1 MRLQHLFKKKRS
13 AETTPAEIN
22 IWHLK
27 SLFNNFRKILHLNNR
42 ILENMARME
51 QSLGGE
57 YIFEKSFLEKTV
69 RAIASDVHHVT
80 YNLNALTDNAYVP
93 LYDRYQEIRMI
104 LDDILSGNTRAL
116 ACPPVLQL
124 RDVGWEMEPLVGI
137 DLVCLA
143 ELRLHPGIQAGN
155 GFIVTA
161 EGTLALISDEKSG
174 NHISRSDVCFGIE
187 EQFGRLF
194 LEDSSR
200 RISVSATQ
208 INDDIGLTKDLGSF
222 LIEPSEDN
230 SQLLILDNSSLPDR
244 KKLFTLPVVPTNT
257 EKTTAPEY
265 VEPIPIQNY
274 IDCLQWIIERVA
286 PEPAEDT
293 ADTAV
298 PFAVFIRPSPP
309 FTILGTL
316 RTRTAISE
324 TTIPALSI
332 TSHLKGSSEAG
343 DSFLLTRTFP
353 FNPIRSEIVTKSQSN
368 CFPDG
373 NTATHHLPDHSI
385 LRRGSAIIGNSDLKM
400 FAETAM
406 TLERIMGV
414 PIFLHWECLV
424 DGTFIFTRL
433 FPYLETSE
441 EPTAQELL
449 EEQQNSELLCR
460 GTQIVQEG
468 VAAGNVFHVTN
479 DTSLEDFPPG
489 AVAVARTAT
498 PELTP
503 ILQRASAIL
512 TEYGNVTGHLATV
525 AREISLPAVFGIP
538 DILTRLP
545 RGVEITVDAGQLKI
559 YAGTLNTLLRVGSRK
574 MNLSPADPEY
584 RILRR
589 LLRFIMPL
597 HLTNPETPNFCV
609 EGCKSFHDIIHFCH
623 EKSVDELAHFQERH
637 PGLGSIRTKRMRL
650 DIPMDIRVLDIG
662 EGVNEYFE
670 ADPVVENVR
679 QGPFSVFLEGLLNPD
694 AWENDLP
701 SLGLRDIISNMPR
714 TMNIMSPNAENFGE
728 NLAIVDHDYM
738 NLSLRLGY
746 HFSVIDAHIGDDMH
760 RNYVYFR
767 FSGGLANPDR
777 RARRAQFIC
786 NVLRDMNFK
795 VSLKSDLVVGRLK
808 FEETLLLKSSL
819 YVLGALTTFSRQR
832 DTSLYSDNE
841 TNILYD
847 FFDKTFLSHFHETAR
862 KGQRAIAPP
871 EEVE

>member
-1 MRLQHLFKKKRS
+1 MWLQHLFKKQRS
-13 AETTPAEIN
+13 TETTPAEIN

-69 RAIASDVHHVT
+69 RVIASDVHHVT
-80 YNLNALTDNAYVP
+80 YNLNALTENAYVP

-124 RDVGWEMEPLVGI
+124 QEIGWEMEPLVGI

-143 ELRLHPGIQAGN
+143 ELRLHPGIQAGI

-161 EGTLALISDEKSG
+161 EGTQALISDEKTP
-174 NHISRSDVCFGIE
+174 NHISRPDVLYGIE

-194 LEDSSR
+194 LEESSR
-200 RISVSATQ
+200 RISVIATQ

-222 LIEPSEDN
+222 FIEPSEDH
-230 SQLLILDNSSLPDR
+230 SQLLVLDNNSPSLKK
-244 KKLFTLPVVPTNT
+244 KKLFALPVTKGKVD
-257 EKTTAPEY
+257 KTTIAEY

-274 IDCLQWIIERVA
+274 TDCLQWIIQTVDPGRSDTDEA
-286 PEPAEDT
+286 P
-293 ADTAV
+293 V

-309 FTILGTL
+309 FTIHGTL
-316 RTRTAISE
+316 KTRASISE

-332 TSHLKGSSEAG
+332 TSHLKGKPESG
-343 DSFLLTRTFP
+343 DSYLLSRTFP
-353 FNPIRSEIVTKSQSN
+353 FNPIHSEIVTKSQSTS
-368 CFPDG
+368 FPDG
-373 NTATHHLPDHSI
+373 NTSTDHLPGNSHF
-385 LRRGSAIIGNSDLKM
+385 RRGSAIIGNSDLKM

-414 PIFLHWECLV
+414 PIRLHWECLA

-449 EEQQNSELLCR
+449 EEQQSAQILCQ

-468 VAAGNVFHVTN
+468 VAAGHVFHVTN
-479 DTSLEDFPPG
+479 ETTLEDFPPG

-525 AREISLPAVFGIP
+525 AREISLPAVFGVP
-538 DILTRLP
+538 DVLTMLP
-545 RGVEITVDAGQLKI
+545 EGEEITVDAGQLKI
-559 YAGTLNTLLRVGSRK
+559 YKGTLNTLLRVGSRK

-597 HLTNPETPNFCV
+597 HLTNPETPDFCV

-637 PGLGSIRTKRMRL
+637 PGLGSIRTRRMRL

-662 EGVNEYFE
+662 QGVNEQFE
-670 ADPVVENVR
+670 KDPVVENIR
-679 QGPFSVFLEGLLNPD
+679 QGPFAVFLEGLLNPD

-701 SLGLRDIISNMPR
+701 SLGLRDIISSMPR
-714 TMNIMSPNAENFGE
+714 TMNIMSPTAAESFGE

-795 VSLKSDLVVGRLK
+795 VSLKRDLVVGRLK

-841 TNILYD
+841 ANILYE
-847 FFDKTFLSHFHETAR
+847 FFDKTFLSHFHETAK
-862 KGQRAIAPP
+862 KGRRAMAQPR
-871 EEVE
+871 EV